1 MSRRIRRVAATG
13 PVDDSSETG
22 RRGLVVRYGAA
33 VAEKDPYELLGVPRD
48 ASDARI
54 RAAYEQEI
62 NRATRDGAIRYAA
75 ELSAAYDSISSARRR
90 ALYDRHG
97 FTPIHERSPG
107 AAPPPRPRD
116 WQAPG
121 MHDPVAGRGSRR
133 GVKTAVLFL
142 FAVGLAAWF
151 IGATQHDRAAR
162 NPGGTTPV
170 PVESFVVRPQHQQ
183 QVLCRPSTGGP
194 DFVYSEP
201 INTVPHCD
209 NGATPVIVGRN

>member
-1 MSRRIRRVAATG
+1 VSIVGIHLKPGAYG
-13 PVDDSSETG
+13 P
-22 RRGLVVRYGAA
+22 VVRYGAA

-54 RAAYEQEI
+54 RAAYELEV

-97 FTPIHERSPG
+97 FAPIHERSPG

-121 MHDPVAGRGSRR
+121 LHDPAPDRGSRR
-133 GVKTAVLFL
+133 GVKVAVLFL

-151 IGATQHDRAAR
+151 IGATQHGRAAR
-162 NPGGTTPV
+162 NPGITTPPPGDSV
-170 PVESFVVRPQHQQ
+170 VVRIRHEQR
-183 QVLCRPSTGGP
+183 VLCQAMPGGAGYL
-194 DFVYSEP
+194 YSEP
-201 INTVPHCD
+201 VDSAPHCD
-209 NGATPVIVGRN
+209 NGAIPVIVGHS